1 MSVLK
6 SEDSAKWINAFLAIL
21 GVLAGFVVSRFL
33 IQMGEWFDLEAKMSH
48 YTWVVQG
55 GSIALGFI
63 TFLVLRTHSK
73 ANQHLREVYSEL
85 IKVVWPDSESVVKST
100 IGIIIGI
107 SILSGL
113 FISVDYAFRTL
124 LKLIY

>member
-21 GVLAGFVVSRFL
+21 GVLAGFIVSRFL
-33 IQMGEWFDLEAKMSH
+33 IQMGEWFDLEAKISH
-48 YTWVVQG
+48 FTWVVQG
-55 GSIALGFI
+55 GSIALGFL
-63 TFLVLRTHSK
+63 TFIILRTHNGVSK
-73 ANQHLREVYSEL
+73 HLNEVYAEL
-85 IKVVWPDSESVVKST
+85 LKVVWPDNESVVKST

-113 FISVDYAFRTL
+113 FISVDYAFRSL
-124 LKLIY
+124 LELIY